1 MPDITG
7 VQDRPDAG
15 LCACLY
21 QPPLPVSAGGMEGQ
35 MPGQIQPAS
44 RGGHLQVDPAGNVS
58 PLVAI
63 AAEFSPRYEQHRTD
77 LVSVDVRGLSR
88 LFGTPRT
95 IGAEM
100 RREAAARGLR
110 VHVAIAPSRM
120 GALVLA
126 LARPGLTVVMPGGL
140 AAALA
145 SIPLSLLEQLQED
158 PLPAASKAEARLN
171 ADDARAATAAL
182 KRWGLRT
189 LGELAAL
196 PAADLSARLGRGGRR
211 WQAIARGED
220 TRPLVPMQ
228 AEERF
233 EGRLELEWPIEGA
246 EPLSFVLTRLLEPL
260 STRLERRDRGAA
272 VLHVALGL
280 VTREVHACRLELPS
294 PLRDVRAL
302 RTLALLDFEARPP
315 AGAIDTVTVT
325 IEPTP
330 GRILQH
336 ALFAR
341 PHPTPEQL
349 STLLARLGALMG
361 QDRVGAPTVVDSYR
375 PGAFAMIP
383 FAIDRPP
390 SRMSPD
396 SASARQAPPT
406 SELSQA
412 TSSLRRCRQPI
423 PARVVADPQ
432 LRPLRVTTDRRGFAG
447 GAVLL
452 SAGPW
457 RTSGAWWEEA
467 GNSEVRTEK
476 LEVNLQKSE
485 LTNLQP
491 PISNLEV
498 REFFTRDGDL
508 VSVPYRRP
516 DTRESQRP
524 KPDVR
529 SQRPEADGARSPKP
543 DAWSPIRGP
552 EADRAWSLKPEAR
565 SLSSERGR
573 PRRAAGP
580 WSRDEWDVALADGAV
595 YRIFRD
601 RATDGWFIDGVVD

>member
-1 MPDITG
+1 MPEIPG

-21 QPPLPVSAGGMEGQ
+21 QPPLPIAPNAAVPGDPSAGTS
-35 MPGQIQPAS
+35 A
-44 RGGHLQVDPAGNVS
+44 AGPLS

-63 AAEFSPRYEQHRTD
+63 AAEFSPRYEQHRPD

-88 LFGTPRT
+88 LFGSPKA

-100 RREAAARGLR
+100 RREAASRGLR

-120 GALVLA
+120 AALVLA
-126 LARPGLTVVMPGGL
+126 LARPGLTVVTAGV
-140 AAALA
+140 AEALA
-145 SIPLSLLEQLQED
+145 SIPLSLLEQLHED
-158 PLPAASKAEARLN
+158 PLPASSKTDARLR
-171 ADDARAATAAL
+171 ADEARAATAAL

-196 PAADLSARLGRGGRR
+196 PGPDLSARLGRGGRR

-220 TRPLVPMQ
+220 THPLVPMQ
-228 AEERF
+228 PEERF

-260 STRLERRDRGAA
+260 STRLERRDRGVA
-272 VLHVALGL
+272 VLHVELGL

-315 AGAIDTVTVT
+315 AGAIDSVAITL
-325 IEPTP
+325 EPTP

-361 QDRVGAPTVVDSYR
+361 QDRVGAPAVVDSYR

-383 FAIDRPP
+383 FAIDRPS
-390 SRMSPD
+390 SRVSPER
-396 SASARQAPPT
+396 ASTRQAPSTASLEP
-406 SELSQA
+406 SSSGGLASGLCA
-412 TSSLRRCRQPI
+412 PTSSLRRCRQPI
-423 PARVVADPQ
+423 PARVVADAQ
-432 LRPLRVTTDRRGFAG
+432 LRPLRITTDRRGFAG
-447 GAVLL
+447 GAVLS

-457 RTSGAWWEEA
+457 RTSGAWWQETP
-467 GNSEVRTEK
+467 NSEVRTEK
-476 LEVNLQKSE
+476 SEVKSE
-485 LTNLQP
+485 LANLQP
-491 PISNLEV
+491 PTSNLEM
-498 REFFTRDGDL
+498 REVFTRDGDL
-508 VSVPYRRP
+508 VSVPYTRP
-516 DTRESQRP
+516 GTSQ
-524 KPDVR
+524 
-529 SQRPEADGARSPKP
+529 ARSPKP
-543 DAWSPIRGP
+543 GVRSRGP
-552 EADRAWSLKPEAR
+552 EGDDAR
-565 SLSSERGR
+565 SLPPERGR
-573 PRRAAGP
+573 PRREDGP

-601 RATDGWFIDGVVD
+601 RVTDGWFIDGVVD

>member
-1 MPDITG
+1 MPEIMG
-7 VQDRPDAG
+7 VPDRPDAG

-21 QPPLPVSAGGMEGQ
+21 QPPLPVSAGGVEGQ
-35 MPGQIQPAS
+35 MPVQTQPAS
-44 RGGHLQVDPAGNVS
+44 RGVHLQVDPAVNVS
-58 PLVAI
+58 PLVAL
-63 AAEFSPRYEQHRTD
+63 AAEFSPRYEQHRAD

-88 LFGTPRT
+88 LFGSPKA

-120 GALVLA
+120 AALVLA
-126 LARPGLTVVMPGGL
+126 LARPGLTVVTAGVPE
-140 AAALA
+140 ALA
-145 SIPLSLLEQLQED
+145 SIPLSLLEQLHED
-158 PLPAASKAEARLN
+158 PLSAASRT
-171 ADDARAATAAL
+171 DARVRADEAKAATAAL

-196 PAADLSARLGRGGRR
+196 PGPDLSARLGRGGRR

-228 AEERF
+228 PDERF

-260 STRLERRDRGAA
+260 STRLERRDRGVA
-272 VLHVALGL
+272 VLHVELGL

-315 AGAIDTVTVT
+315 AGAIDTVTIT
-325 IEPTP
+325 LEPTP

-361 QDRVGAPTVVDSYR
+361 QDRVGAPAVVDSYR

-383 FAIDRPP
+383 FAIDRPS
-390 SRMSPD
+390 SRVSPER
-396 SASARQAPPT
+396 ASARPAPPSTSSLQPPT
-406 SELSQA
+406 SGAQA
-412 TSSLRRCRQPI
+412 SDLCPPASALRRCRQPI
-423 PARVVADPQ
+423 PARVVADTQ

-447 GAVLL
+447 GAVLS

-467 GNSEVRTEK
+467 GSSEVRTEK
-476 LEVNLQKSE
+476 LEVNLRNSE
-485 LTNLQP
+485 LESRPSGQSA
-491 PISNLEV
+491 ISNPQSAMREV
-498 REFFTRDGDL
+498 FTRDGDL
-508 VSVPYRRP
+508 VTVPHPMPR
-516 DTRESQRP
+516 SP
-524 KPDVR
+524 KSDAR
-529 SQRPEADGARSPKP
+529 SQQSEADGARSLE
-543 DAWSPIRGP
+543 SG
-552 EADRAWSLKPEAR
+552 AR
-565 SLSSERGR
+565 SLPSERGR
-573 PRRAAGP
+573 PRREGGP